1 MLYSIATMFRR
12 RGWFG
17 ALCFVLAATLPT
29 YVLGSQVLLSL
40 SSLPAVEAL
49 SILSPHATHHSPPPI
64 FSFPPIRIADLT
76 RKLTVWPNN
85 TGQVL
90 SHLFNRPRSVFSRLA
105 SRVHRVIS
113 IPLPRP
119 SLPPP
124 ATRTIGGSPPPTRT
138 RTTTTHR
145 PAPPEP
151 AYARL
156 SGRSCTFHRPSESS
170 ESSDPRLRHRGTTA
184 FAQGMARCLRILSS
198 SVSWLRRALVDA
210 ALLFTWLAVEFWSP
224 DPTTRLENCFSACCI
239 IFLFTWKVRKVD
251 YRYDI
256 IFEGDQ
262 FPSKRILDWKQSWIA
277 WCPYFRRERMD
288 WEMWEAIDRDIQT
301 IRRNYGRVRGFSLK
315 VRVIRERMVRDW
327 NITIFGM
334 RSVEVVENPYHGTDV
349 FETEDNF
356 LLSAPD
362 LDRDL
367 QLPTRGWGEI
377 GRDWLLGEPPTPPSS
392 APPTP
397 SPPQRAFV
405 RPVRIADPDD
415 PSDAGEDERMLWH

>member
-1 MLYSIATMFRR
+1 MFRR

-29 YVLGSQVLLSL
+29 CVLGSQVLLSL
-40 SSLPAVEAL
+40 SSLPAVGAL
-49 SILSPHATHHSPPPI
+49 SISSPHVVHHSPPVTL
-64 FSFPPIRIADLT
+64 SFPLVRIADLM
-76 RKLTVWPNN
+76 RKLTVWSDN
-85 TGQVL
+85 TEQMV
-90 SHLFNRPRSVFSRLA
+90 SDLFTKPRTILSRLA
-105 SRVHRVIS
+105 SRVHRAIS
-113 IPLPRP
+113 I
-119 SLPPP
+119 SLPQPSPP
-124 ATRTIGGSPPPTRT
+124 PLATRTIGGSPPPTRT

-156 SGRSCTFHRPSESS
+156 SGRSCTPHRPSESS
-170 ESSDPRLRHRGTTA
+170 KSSDPRSRHRATPV
-184 FAQGMARCLRILSS
+184 FAQGVARCLHILSAS
-198 SVSWLRRALVDA
+198 ISWLRRALIDA

-224 DPTTRLENCFSACCI
+224 DLTTRLANCFSACCI

-262 FPSKRILDWKQSWIA
+262 LPSKRILDWKRSWIA
-277 WCPYFRRERMD
+277 WCPYFRRERID

-301 IRRNYGRVRGFSLK
+301 VRRNYGRVRGFSLK
-315 VRVIRERMVRDW
+315 VRVIHKRMVRDW

-334 RSVEVVENPYHGTDV
+334 RSVEVLENPYHGTDV
-349 FETEDNF
+349 FETEDDF

-367 QLPTRGWGEI
+367 ELPTRGWGEL
-377 GRDWLLGEPPTPPSS
+377 GRDLLLGEPPSPPSS

-397 SPPQRAFV
+397 SPRQRAFV

-415 PSDAGEDERMLWH
+415 PPDAGESEGMLWH